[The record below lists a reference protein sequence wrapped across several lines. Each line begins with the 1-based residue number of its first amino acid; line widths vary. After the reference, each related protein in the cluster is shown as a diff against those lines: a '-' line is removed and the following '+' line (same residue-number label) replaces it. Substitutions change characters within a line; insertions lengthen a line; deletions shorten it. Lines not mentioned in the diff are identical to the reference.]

1 MMQNKAI
8 GQVIKGVG
16 GQYKVKLQNG
26 DIIKCMPRGKLKK
39 YGDIFI
45 GDYVD
50 IIYDEKKLGT
60 IEERYKRTSQI
71 VRPFVSN
78 IDGVVIVVSPI
89 PEPNLYLVDK
99 LIFGT
104 IEQGI
109 KAIICI
115 NKPDIEGYD
124 KVIETFTHDYGSFTT
139 ILQINAITGEGKD
152 KLLDMIKGKFYALA
166 GQSGVGKSTLINSVF
181 SKELMEIGEI
191 SEKNQ
196 KGKNTTRHVEILE
209 LEDGTKI
216 ADTCGFEKLEMPVF
230 EPSNLSSYFIDF
242 DKYAL
247 ECKFKSCNHIEEKE
261 CGVKKAVETGLLSK
275 DRYDRYVQLY
285 KETKKRWD
293 KRYD

>member
-1 MMQNKAI
+1 
-8 GQVIKGVG
+8 
-16 GQYKVKLQNG
+16 
-26 DIIKCMPRGKLKK
+26 
-39 YGDIFI
+39 
-45 GDYVD
+45 
-50 IIYDEKKLGT
+50 
-60 IEERYKRTSQI
+60 
-71 VRPFVSN
+71 
-78 IDGVVIVVSPI
+78 
-89 PEPNLYLVDK
+89 
-99 LIFGT
+99 
-104 IEQGI
+104 
-109 KAIICI
+109 
-115 NKPDIEGYD
+115 
-124 KVIETFTHDYGSFTT
+124 
-139 ILQINAITGEGKD
+139 
-152 KLLDMIKGKFYALA
+152 MIKGKFYALA

-285 KETKKRWD
+285 KETKKRWN

>member
-124 KVIETFTHDYGSFTT
+124 KVI
-139 ILQINAITGEGKD
+139 
-152 KLLDMIKGKFYALA
+152 
-166 GQSGVGKSTLINSVF
+166 
-181 SKELMEIGEI
+181 
-191 SEKNQ
+191 
-196 KGKNTTRHVEILE
+196 
-209 LEDGTKI
+209 
-216 ADTCGFEKLEMPVF
+216 
-230 EPSNLSSYFIDF
+230 
-242 DKYAL
+242 
-247 ECKFKSCNHIEEKE
+247 
-261 CGVKKAVETGLLSK
+261 
-275 DRYDRYVQLY
+275 
-285 KETKKRWD
+285 
-293 KRYD
+293 